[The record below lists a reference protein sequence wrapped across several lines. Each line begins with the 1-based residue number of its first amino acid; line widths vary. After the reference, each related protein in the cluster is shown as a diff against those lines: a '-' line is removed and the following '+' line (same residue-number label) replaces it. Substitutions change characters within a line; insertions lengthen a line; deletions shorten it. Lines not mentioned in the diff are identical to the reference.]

1 MDHYVDIRLRPD
13 PEIVPHQ
20 LLSAVYA
27 RLHRGLVQLASQ
39 DIGVSFPDYDERK
52 PTLGACLRLHGTR
65 ASLQRL
71 LDTPWL
77 SGARDHV
84 SVAPIT
90 PVPSDA
96 GHRRIARVQAKS
108 SPASLRRLA
117 MRRHGIDADAALRQI
132 PDSAAEQLKLPFVVI
147 GSRST
152 GQASFPLFI
161 RQEPVQRE
169 ATGGTFNSY
178 GLSQHAT
185 VPWF

>member
-13 PEIVPHQ
+13 PEIAPHQ

-39 DIGVSFPDYDERK
+39 DIGVSFPDYDLRK
-52 PTLGACLRLHGTR
+52 PTLGACLRLHGTQ

-71 LDTPWL
+71 LGTPWL
-77 SGARDHV
+77 SGAKDYV
-84 SVAPIT
+84 SVTPIA
-90 PVPSDA
+90 PVPESA

-108 SPASLRRLA
+108 NPARLRRRA

-152 GQASFPLFI
+152 GQPSFPLFI

-169 ATGGTFNSY
+169 ATSGTFNSY